1 MPTIL
6 QLRRGTTAEN
16 AAYTGSVG
24 EITVDTTL
32 DKVILHDGSTAGGT
46 TVGNLQ
52 GVIQLGKTATGE
64 IDTSS
69 GNLTIDSAGG
79 TVAID
84 DNATVSGTLGVTGV
98 ATFSTHV
105 AMGDSDILKIG
116 AGPDLTLYHDGTNS
130 YITNSTGALK
140 VATETSGVAITLG
153 HSTSEVTVA
162 DNLTVTGNLTVSGT
176 TTTVDSTTVNIQNA
190 FVFEG
195 ATDDAYETTLTTVD
209 PTADRS
215 VSLPNATDTLVG
227 KATTDTLTNKSIDL
241 ADNTLTG
248 SLAEWNSALQS
259 ESFVSLTG
267 SETLTNK
274 TLTTPTLTTPVI
286 NTGASL
292 KNGSSSAGYADFYED
307 SDNGTN
313 RVRLIGP
320 ASTADV
326 TLTLPASTDTL
337 VGKATTDTF
346 TNKTLTSPVINTAV
360 SGSAILDEDAMGSNS
375 ATQLAT
381 QQSIKAYVDAKA
393 TAADLDLTS
402 DSGTIDIDLDSE
414 TLTVAGGTGIDSS
427 ATGTTVTVAVDS
439 NVVLLTDSQTLTN
452 KTLTAPTITSP
463 AINTGVSGSAIKD
476 EDNMASDSATHLST
490 QQSIKAYVDSK
501 VTAEDLDLTTDS
513 GTIDIDLDS
522 EMLTIAGGT
531 GLTSSATGTTATL
544 AIDSTVTTLTGT
556 QTLTNKT
563 LTSAVLTTPQINDT
577 SANHQYV
584 FAVSELA
591 ADRTVTLP
599 LLTGNDQ
606 VTMDAHAT
614 TLTNKT
620 IDLADNTVTGSLAE
634 FNTAL
639 QSESFAGLAAAQTL
653 TNKTISGSSNTLSN
667 IANGSLTNS
676 AITVSDGSNTT
687 AVALGG
693 TMTFAGT
700 NNEVEVAESSGTVTI
715 GLPANVT
722 ISGNLT
728 VSGDTTTVN
737 TATLAVED
745 PLISL
750 ATGNNAADAVDIGLY
765 GLYDTSGSQDLYG
778 GIFRDAGDGK
788 WKVFKDNQAA
798 PTTTVNTSGTGYAVG
813 TIVANLEATTA
824 TLGGVDILST
834 TNSKTVTNK
843 TINCSNNTI
852 SNIVSSMFASAVTL
866 QILDSGGSTVKT
878 IVGSAT

>member
-346 TNKTLTSPVINTAV
+346 TNKTIDLDANTLTGSLAEFNSALQSNSFVSLTGSETLTNKTLTTPTITSGVLNTGV
-360 SGSAILDEDAMGSNS
+360 SGSAVLDEDDLSSNS
-375 ATQLAT
+375 ATKVAT
-381 QQSIKAYVDAKA
+381 QQSIKAYVDAQI
-393 TAADLDLTS
+393 TA
-402 DSGTIDIDLDSE
+402 
-414 TLTVAGGTGIDSS
+414 
-427 ATGTTVTVAVDS
+427 
-439 NVVLLTDSQTLTN
+439 Q
-452 KTLTAPTITSP
+452 
-463 AINTGVSGSAIKD
+463 
-476 EDNMASDSATHLST
+476 
-490 QQSIKAYVDSK
+490 
-501 VTAEDLDLTTDS
+501 DLDLTTDS
-513 GTIDIDLDS
+513 GTIAIDLNS
-522 EMLTIAGGT
+522 ETLTIAGGT
-531 GLTSSATGTTATL
+531 GIDTSGSSNSITIATSSG
-544 AIDSTVTTLTGT
+544 TVTTTAT

-563 LTSAVLTTPQINDT
+563 LTSPTLNSPTITTLTATQLALTDASI
-577 SANHQYV
+577 V
-584 FAVSELA
+584 FEGATADAHETTLTVTDPT
-591 ADRTVTLP
+591 ADRTITLP
-599 LLTGNDQ
+599 NETG
-606 VTMDAHAT
+606 TLITSASAAT
-614 TLTNKT
+614 NAFS
-620 IDLADNTVTGSLAE
+620 IA
-634 FNTAL
+634 
-639 QSESFAGLAAAQTL
+639 LAAA
-653 TNKTISGSSNTLSN
+653 
-667 IANGSLTNS
+667 
-676 AITVSDGSNTT
+676 
-687 AVALGG
+687 LG
-693 TMTFAGT
+693 
-700 NNEVEVAESSGTVTI
+700 
-715 GLPANVT
+715 
-722 ISGNLT
+722 
-728 VSGDTTTVN
+728 
-737 TATLAVED
+737 
-745 PLISL
+745 
-750 ATGNNAADAVDIGLY
+750 
-765 GLYDTSGSQDLYG
+765 
-778 GIFRDAGDGK
+778 
-788 WKVFKDNQAA
+788 
-798 PTTTVNTSGTGYAVG
+798 
-813 TIVANLEATTA
+813 
-824 TLGGVDILST
+824 
-834 TNSKTVTNK
+834 
-843 TINCSNNTI
+843 
-852 SNIVSSMFASAVTL
+852 
-866 QILDSGGSTVKT
+866 
-878 IVGSAT
+878 